1 MSARIRL
8 TTTTGCL
15 VAASLGVAGVTDIAR
30 AQVRATVDVGGAS
43 IRYNDSVRVTAT
55 TVAPTI
61 RVDGGPF
68 SALAFGSFSTLDG
81 AWSSQG
87 SLAASLL
94 SPALGVGRLEA
105 AGIGGG
111 TLHQDGTRTGRYLA
125 QVRLHAIAPT
135 RGLWVGGGAGQGWN
149 GAVWRRILEGDV
161 TGWLRAY
168 DVTLLGTIRPV
179 AVAGDSIRYT
189 DASATVRRDGVRL
202 ELAAS
207 AGFRSG
213 VQSLDETR
221 RAWASGSAALWFA
234 PQIALAADV
243 GSYPA
248 DYAQGFRDGSY
259 ASVSL
264 RFAPGR
270 RVWTRARAIP
280 VTDAVAVRTAGS
292 PRSNARMEVIALDTG
307 RYTVRIY
314 APLARGVEI
323 MGDFTDWS
331 ATTLTPATNG
341 WWTLV
346 TRMTPGLRQM
356 TVRIDGGQWTVPA
369 GAHAEVD
376 EYGAPVGVIVVR

>member
-1 MSARIRL
+1 M
-8 TTTTGCL
+8 
-15 VAASLGVAGVTDIAR
+15 TDIAC

-55 TVAPTI
+55 TLAPTI

-68 SALAFGSFSTLDG
+68 TALAFGSFSTLDG

-87 SLAASLL
+87 NLAASVL
-94 SPALGVGRLEA
+94 SPAFGVGRLEA

-125 QVRLHAIAPT
+125 QLRLHASAPT
-135 RGLWVGGGAGQGWN
+135 RGLWVGGGAGQGWT
-149 GAVWRRILEGDV
+149 GAVWRRVIEGDV
-161 TGWLRAY
+161 TAWLRQD
-168 DVTLLGTIRPV
+168 DVTLLGTVRPV

-189 DASATVRRDGVRL
+189 DASATLRRDGARL

-221 RAWASGSAALWFA
+221 RAWASGAFALWFA

-259 ASVSL
+259 VSVSL

-292 PRSNARMEVIALDTG
+292 RSNARVEVIALDTG

-314 APLARGVEI
+314 APLARRVEM

-331 ATTLTPATNG
+331 ATTLTPAANG

-346 TRMTPGLRQM
+346 ARITPGLRQM

-369 GAHAEVD
+369 GAHLEQD
-376 EYGAPVGVIVVR
+376 EYGAPVGVITVR